1 MALPEVPDASQ
12 RNAGDA
18 DAVMRCSE
26 WSRLQQV
33 NPAGTAG
40 SYSGFLLVDW
50 PLPWPRDVSEIAQLG
65 AVAAMARESSVRVQ
79 AVVPQPEQPLRVA
92 FYRWE
97 ASKGAYAG
105 LEAPASAGSA
115 ATAETFLGG
124 SVPAGAAPIEVT
136 DVLVCGHGRRDRCC
150 GSLGTALEV
159 ELKATGRLD
168 GRYRVRRTSHTG
180 GHRFAP
186 TAVVLGEG
194 TCWGYLDVDILIA
207 VLEKSGSPSDVA
219 GCYRGAPGLDSP
231 QAQALEAALLEKVGW
246 ELLGWPRRG
255 VLLTDGRVRFEA
267 TPPAG
272 PRRVWEAR
280 VVPGRTLTPPPCG
293 APRSGS
299 EKSDR
304 ELAVVELAEVD

>member
-1 MALPEVPDASQ
+1 
-12 RNAGDA
+12 
-18 DAVMRCSE
+18 MRCSE
-26 WSRLQQV
+26 WSRMEQV

-40 SYSGFLLVDW
+40 SYAGFLLIDW
-50 PLPWPRDVSEIAQLG
+50 PLPWPRDVSEISQLAG
-65 AVAAMARESSVRVQ
+65 VAAMARESSVRLQ

-97 ASKGAYAG
+97 ASKGVYAG
-105 LEAPASAGSA
+105 LEAPAGTDSA
-115 ATAETFLGG
+115 ATAKMFLAGG
-124 SVPAGAAPIEVT
+124 VPGGTAPIDVT

-159 ELKATGRLD
+159 ETKATGRLD

-186 TAVVLGEG
+186 TALVLGEG
-194 TCWGYLDVDILIA
+194 TCWGYLDTDTLIA
-207 VLEKSGSPSDVA
+207 VLERSGSPSDVA
-219 GCYRGAPGLDSP
+219 GCYRGFTGLDSP

-246 ELLGWPRRG
+246 ELLAWPRRG
-255 VLLTDGRVRFEA
+255 VLLADARMRFEA

-272 PRRVWEAR
+272 PPRAWEAR
-280 VVPGRTLTPPPCG
+280 VVPGRILTPPPCG

-304 ELAVVELAEVD
+304 EFAVVELAEVD